1 MELGK
6 VSQTSG
12 YMGLGDKLTRSI
24 LIVMN
29 LLENYNQKVIINTKM
44 LLKNKNPKITL
55 KIDTIISNTSEF

>member
-1 MELGK
+1 
-6 VSQTSG
+6 
-12 YMGLGDKLTRSI
+12 
-24 LIVMN
+24 MN

>member
-44 LLKNKNPKITL
+44 LLKNKNPKIAL